1 MVDAVKSQV
10 SGGLISSGGL
20 GSVEAMVTSA
30 KTAYMDR

>member
-10 SGGLISSGGL
+10 SGGLTSSGGL
-20 GSVEAMVTSA
+20 GSMEAVVTSV